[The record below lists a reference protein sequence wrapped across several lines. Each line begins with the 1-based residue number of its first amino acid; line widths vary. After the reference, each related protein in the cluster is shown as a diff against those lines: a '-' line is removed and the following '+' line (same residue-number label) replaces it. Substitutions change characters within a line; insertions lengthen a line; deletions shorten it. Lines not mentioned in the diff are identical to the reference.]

1 MSQPRQAGN
10 SMVGRAS
17 ALSGRCLCGAV
28 RYRGGPLLYSAT
40 WCHCE
45 SCRRASGTSPVGWFT
60 VALASVEFHG
70 DALRTHRSSPG
81 VERRF
86 CGICGTPLT
95 YWSERRPAEI
105 DFTLGSLNEPDRVAP
120 VDHIWMAD
128 ALQWDRP
135 TDGLPQHAELRPT
148 TPQ

>member
-1 MSQPRQAGN
+1 MSQSPKTASSRGAF
-10 SMVGRAS
+10 AS
-17 ALSGRCLCGAV
+17 ALTGRCLCAAV
-28 RYRGGPLLYSAT
+28 RYRCGPLLYPAT

-86 CGICGTPLT
+86 CGVCGTPLT
-95 YWSERRPAEI
+95 YASERRPTEI
-105 DFTLGSLNEPDRVAP
+105 DFTLGSLDDPDRVTPA
-120 VDHIWMAD
+120 DHIWMAD
-128 ALQWDRP
+128 APHWDQP
-135 TDGLPQHAELRPT
+135 TDGLPQHAGLRPAS
-148 TPQ
+148 

>member
-1 MSQPRQAGN
+1 MSQPPPNTNTAGER
-10 SMVGRAS
+10 VS
-17 ALSGRCLCGAV
+17 ALTGRCLCAAV
-28 RYRGGPLLYSAT
+28 RYRCGSLLYPAT

-45 SCRRASGTSPVGWFT
+45 SCRRASGTAPVGWFT

-95 YWSERRPAEI
+95 YTSDRRPTEI
-105 DFTLGSLNEPDRVAP
+105 DFTLGSLDEPDRVTP

-128 ALQWDRP
+128 ALRWDQP
-135 TDGLPQHAELRPT
+135 ADGLPQHAGTR
-148 TPQ
+148 